1 MLGLLTS
8 FIDTSNLQLSKSQL
22 LAEFDRPKVVQKSPE
37 QIAADK
43 EAYFQIVASFAMES
57 AEPSDFY
64 KVITMEMVRGEITSE
79 QADLIMFNSL
89 PDEVE
94 RIHAKVAR
102 LHELGLSW
110 KDL

>member
-1 MLGLLTS
+1 MFGLLTS
-8 FIDTSNLQLSKSQL
+8 FAFDDKKSKSQL
-22 LAEFDRPKVVQKSPE
+22 LAEFDRPKVVIKTPE
-37 QIAADK
+37 QITAEK
-43 EAYFQIVASFAMES
+43 ESYIQIVASFAIEN

-89 PDEVE
+89 PDEVK
-94 RIHAKVAR
+94 RIHAKIKR